1 MKKELND
8 YVKRIDNIIEEKQVT
23 KTTIEEHLIKI
34 NFFQHE
40 RLIHLLVTLAFAL
53 FSIIFIALS
62 FIDTI
67 FSLVAIITFILLIF
81 YIFHY
86 YFLENKVQYLYK
98 QYDLIKEL
106 NQHNNKK

>member
-8 YVKRIDNIIEEKQVT
+8 YILKIDTAIKDKKIT
-23 KTTIEEHLIKI
+23 KDIIEEHLIKI
-34 NFFQHE
+34 SFFQHE

-62 FIDTI
+62 LIDSI
-67 FSLVAIITFILLIF
+67 FAIVAIITFILLVF

-86 YFLENKVQYLYK
+86 FFLENKVQYLYK
-98 QYDLIKEL
+98 QYDLMK
-106 NQHNNKK
+106 HNNKK